1 MLIILHMLNGRSIMP
16 FSCLKVWLYQNFFD
30 KKDFDYSYLD
40 SHLSN
45 IVLIITS
52 DLLLGTI
59 NI

>member
-1 MLIILHMLNGRSIMP
+1 MP

-30 KKDFDYSYLD
+30 KKDFDYSYLY